1 MFFDRILVFI
11 LVVYNE
17 NEKFE
22 IACLISF
29 TENKKMAKF
38 EVQDQKNNTAK

>member
-29 TENKKMAKF
+29 TEKKMAKF
-38 EVQDQKNNTAK
+38 EVRDQNK